1 MSDDSQLTIKVDN
14 FKKVDLVTTS
24 GRIDS
29 SNAAEF
35 DEVLKELMHGG
46 QHHIVINMADI
57 NYMSSAGLRTL
68 VSALRECKKKK
79 GDVRLSS
86 PRSVLRKCWIYP
98 VCILCLRLTQLMLK
112 QLIALIDRFC
122 LTVSMKIANISDFM

>member
-1 MSDDSQLTIKVDN
+1 MSDDSQLTIKVKKK
-14 FKKVDLVTTS
+14 KKVDLVTTS

-86 PRSVLRKCWIYP
+86 PSERVKEVLDLSGLYSMFTTYP
-98 VCILCLRLTQLMLK
+98 TDVE
-112 QLIALIDRFC
+112 AIDSF
-122 LTVSMKIANISDFM
+122 N